1 MKPRTTLL
9 LALLAGGFF
18 AYIWFVERH
27 TETTRQG
34 AESSAKILSVDQSK
48 VQALSLQTSGTK
60 IDLQKKDGVWRIE
73 QPIADRADSL
83 AINGL
88 LTTLDSLRHD
98 SKIEIPASQQ
108 KEKLQEYGLAESD
121 SRVQFKTEDGKLT
134 ELLLGKGS
142 AVEGKLYARVQGSQT
157 VFVIPDYIRTQAS
170 KKPDE
175 FRDKKLSDTTPQQVQ
190 KLAIKTPDVDLEA
203 ERKGAH
209 WELTKPLKARGAD
222 SKINDLL
229 AGILNANVTEF
240 LEDKPTAEQGLV
252 EPKTIVTF
260 TVEGQKDPMTLKI
273 GGSPAGETGKN
284 SHFAKFSHRPAVT
297 VLPNSAIDLVAKL
310 RPNDLRDRKLARFET
325 DVIDRLTIEP
335 KDKPA
340 LTLVRKADGW
350 IQKVGDKELKIN
362 ESIPTKLIAALQ
374 STDATNFVADTAAEP
389 AKYGLDKPLV
399 KVRLA
404 SFSSENT
411 PESKA
416 GERPVATLL
425 FGTVEGDSG
434 YAKLEDEPFVI
445 ASPKSLLESVPV
457 TRAQLQPLR
466 VWDFK
471 ADAVTALELTRDG
484 STVKL
489 EKKDNQ
495 WKPASG
501 EGTVNP
507 DSVNAVLSVLG
518 SVQTTKWMSKEEV
531 SKDALEKPSTT
542 VKVTLKDG
550 DKSLTLSLTVG
561 QALGS
566 EGFFSKV
573 EDKEGVFLLSN
584 PDNTSLGIK
593 LLH

>member
-1 MKPRTTLL
+1 
-9 LALLAGGFF
+9 
-18 AYIWFVERH
+18 
-27 TETTRQG
+27 
-34 AESSAKILSVDQSK
+34 
-48 VQALSLQTSGTK
+48 
-60 IDLQKKDGVWRIE
+60 
-73 QPIADRADSL
+73 
-83 AINGL
+83 
-88 LTTLDSLRHD
+88 
-98 SKIEIPASQQ
+98 
-108 KEKLQEYGLAESD
+108 
-121 SRVQFKTEDGKLT
+121 
-134 ELLLGKGS
+134 
-142 AVEGKLYARVQGSQT
+142 
-157 VFVIPDYIRTQAS
+157 
-170 KKPDE
+170 
-175 FRDKKLSDTTPQQVQ
+175 
-190 KLAIKTPDVDLEA
+190 
-203 ERKGAH
+203 
-209 WELTKPLKARGAD
+209 
-222 SKINDLL
+222 
-229 AGILNANVTEF
+229 
-240 LEDKPTAEQGLV
+240 
-252 EPKTIVTF
+252 
-260 TVEGQKDPMTLKI
+260 
-273 GGSPAGETGKN
+273 
-284 SHFAKFSHRPAVT
+284 
-297 VLPNSAIDLVAKL
+297 
-310 RPNDLRDRKLARFET
+310 
-325 DVIDRLTIEP
+325 
-335 KDKPA
+335 
-340 LTLVRKADGW
+340 
-350 IQKVGDKELKIN
+350 
-362 ESIPTKLIAALQ
+362 
-374 STDATNFVADTAAEP
+374 VADTAAEP